1 MVSDFQVFLKLM
13 TACDPVSWQ
22 KAVFST
28 NEANWCSFGSHLGFW
43 GGCEVQELNLTEGQE
58 SLIQEQPLSH
68 KAIIIITSIIIISPS

>member
-43 GGCEVQELNLTEGQE
+43 GGCEVQELNLTEKLRDRRA
-58 SLIQEQPLSH
+58 SYRSNLSV
-68 KAIIIITSIIIISPS
+68 TRP